1 MLRVSIN
8 KEVIS
13 QLISALIMC
22 ELRFDIIFLKNTNIL
37 YTNDSIS
44 GKIKRSLAFDINPHV
59 YLLMYSKS

>member
-1 MLRVSIN
+1 MLRVCIN